1 MDEETPPAVSIL
13 GKTGIAFASE
23 DGRHSIHLLFRGQL
37 RYSTPFDTPP
47 LTPEQFEREDVSTF
61 DLRRVRLKLG
71 GNVYREWLGYYL
83 EYDFKSNALLDL
95 RFTLSPRPWLQ
106 FRAGQWK
113 ANFNRER
120 VDSSGRQQFAERSIV
135 TRVFTVDRQP
145 GVMLFGRL
153 LPGRRADSWYYLGVF
168 NGNGRNAINDD
179 TSMMWL
185 VRYQWNFLRRDLR
198 FSQSDVEF
206 HEKPT
211 GSLAFAVVGNESP
224 YTRFSSGGG
233 GQLPG
238 FEEGVAGQYGLLQ
251 YVEETALKYRGF
263 SLQHEFHW
271 KEIEDNINETLTR
284 MRGTYI
290 QIGYF
295 PWGDSE
301 RALRPLELAGRYA
314 WVDPDTTIR
323 EDDRR
328 EWTLAANWFFS
339 GHDNKLT
346 LDLSRLEQDVPSAAT
361 LHDNRIRFQ
370 WDISF

>member
-1 MDEETPPAVSIL
+1 MDEETPPVVSIL

-23 DGRHSIHLLFRGQL
+23 DGRHSIHLWFRGQL

-47 LTPEQFEREDVSTF
+47 LTPEQFERGDVSTF
-61 DLRRVRLKLG
+61 NLRRVRLKLG
-71 GNVYREWLGYYL
+71 GNVYRKWLGYYL

-106 FRAGQWK
+106 LRAGQWK

-135 TRVFTVDRQP
+135 TRVFTIDRQP
-145 GVMLFGRL
+145 GVMVFGRL
-153 LPGRRADSWYYLGVF
+153 LADRPADSWYYLGVF
-168 NGNGRNAINDD
+168 NGNGRNGINDD

-185 VRYQWNFLRRDLR
+185 ARYQWNFLGRDLR

-224 YTRFSSGGG
+224 YTRFSTSGG

-238 FEEGVAGQYGLLQ
+238 FEDGIVGQYGLLQ
-251 YVEETALKYRGF
+251 YVEETAFKYRGF
-263 SLQHEFHW
+263 SFQHEFHW
-271 KEIEDNINETLTR
+271 KEIEDNVNETLTR
-284 MRGTYI
+284 MRGTYL

-295 PWGDSE
+295 PWGGAE
-301 RALRPLELAGRYA
+301 RALSALELAGRYA
-314 WVDPDTTIR
+314 WVDPDTAVR
-323 EDDRR
+323 DDDRR

-346 LDLSRLEQDVPSAAT
+346 LDLSRLEQDVPAAET
-361 LHDNRIRFQ
+361 LHDNRLRIQ